1 MSCPISTMGATGP
14 TARSTSS
21 FYEFRARSLDP
32 VAPGLRFLWGC
43 NAANPLIARKWRYGF
58 PCSECRWDRNKGSSQ
73 IRRHSMHHTGGDFF
87 LDHKVNVAIPRHPR
101 PPDSPKAGAGLAAG
115 HRSPAVKLNL
125 ACFKFSARNRPPAG
139 RGFRGGPGPHP
150 GRGDR
155 RPTPGP
161 PAALQL
167 PDRGRGGLFH
177 ETGGLSVASATGE
190 AYTGAQTSPW
200 ISERA

>member
-125 ACFKFSARNRPPAG
+125 ACFKFSARKPEPVAQLPGAITALARPCRTRPISPAW
-139 RGFRGGPGPHP
+139 RRSCSPTCRSWFPGWTWPPPWP
-150 GRGDR
+150 GRS
-155 RPTPGP
+155 PTHAW
-161 PAALQL
+161 PAC
-167 PDRGRGGLFH
+167 
-177 ETGGLSVASATGE
+177 SASA
-190 AYTGAQTSPW
+190 S
-200 ISERA
+200 